1 MADQATVNRLQEGI
15 KLAAQE
21 GNNDLVQIYG
31 KELRR
36 LQQQE
41 QADLAKLEES
51 IERLPK
57 APRPSPLDIAKDIVV
72 SPIKGTVLGSAGIAG
87 LPGLAQSGISSMMGK
102 DISEAP
108 PSMMAAPLPQYQDI
122 MNLIER
128 IPGAKR
134 LTQYQAKT
142 PLGKPLQTLG
152 EFVGPAIPFTKP
164 FQAGGIERMSR
175 ALKIGGA
182 AAVPAYALEDYPYAA
197 IPASLL
203 AGGGVAF
210 ATAPSR
216 AAEAAK
222 AVLKDVSDEE
232 IALAKEVQRQASE
245 LDIPITAAE
254 LIDNKL
260 IRSLGETVYGSEKG
274 GEIMFNYLK
283 GRPEQVKN
291 IATNLLDEIIKEPGS
306 TKKLTREISEVAEA
320 AILNAKQIRKKESQ
334 KFYEVADTEFVE
346 DSQVNAVIQKIDE
359 IINGIPGQTEGL
371 AQGDPAIRKL
381 VALKTSLRKKPI
393 KAKDQP
399 EILDELGQPVP
410 RKTIKHPQ
418 TNINTLDSILKRFDE
433 MVVDS
438 KANIAQPES
447 FIAKD
452 ARRYFTNSEKTGVL
466 DMLDDVLKTNDNYFE
481 AKTAFEKLSREVVD
495 PVIASIGPLAKK
507 NISMKK
513 IKNFIFNLE
522 ENSADDIIDTYKILN
537 KTDPEAFPKIARVYI
552 KSVMEKS
559 LRKTKK
565 GEESLKS
572 GFNLWDKLTLRGER
586 VDNFN
591 AMLKGIAESQG
602 ANPNNVVLGFD
613 KFNNVLQRI
622 SRIANVDNPRVAP
635 SDQFLFRD
643 IAQFGSFMWHV
654 KFAAKLNARVK
665 NKTIED
671 LANIFTDKNSVAL
684 LEKLAKTN
692 PASDEAQKIVRTILY
707 YTNNLKSQEE
717 RDREAYIEQLQSGAV
732 QPQVAI
738 PAE

>member
-41 QADLAKLEES
+41 QADLAKLEAS

-57 APRPSPLDIAKDIVV
+57 APRPSPLDIAKDVVV

-87 LPGLAQSGISSMMGK
+87 LPGLAQSGISSIMGK

-164 FQAGGIERMSR
+164 FQAGGLERMGR

-232 IALAKEVQRQASE
+232 IALAKEVQKQANA
-245 LDIPITAAE
+245 LGIPMTAPE
-254 LIDNKL
+254 IIDSKL
-260 IRSLGETVYGSEKG
+260 LRDLGNLVHGSGKG
-274 GEIMFNYLK
+274 GDVMYRYIAN
-283 GRPEQVKN
+283 RPEK
-291 IATNLLDEIIKEPGS
+291 IKEVAADLVEKIAKNPESLRG
-306 TKKLTREISEVAEA
+306 TYKDISEVAET
-320 AILNAKQIRKKESQ
+320 AIKNVRKERTEKAQQWYKISN
-334 KFYEVADTEFVE
+334 DEFVE
-346 DSQVNAVIQKIDE
+346 EDQVLSIIDKIE
-359 IINGIPGQTEGL
+359 ETIKGL
-371 AQGDPAIRKL
+371 DKGDPTKQKL
-381 VALKTSLRKKPI
+381 LNLKRSLIKKEI
-393 KAKDQP
+393 KPKDQP
-399 EILDELGQPVP
+399 QILDEFGKPIITQAP
-410 RKTIKHPQ
+410 KTKIIPQ
-418 TNINTLDSILKRFDE
+418 TNINTLDNILKRFED

-438 KANIAQPES
+438 KAGIAQQER
-447 FIAKD
+447 FVEQN
-452 ARRYFTNSEKTGVL
+452 ARRLFSNQEGTGVL
-466 DMLDDVLKTNDNYFE
+466 NFIDETLRTNPNYSKAKDVY
-481 AKTAFEKLSREVVD
+481 AQLSDELVQ
-495 PVIASIGPLAKK
+495 PVIDNIAPLAKN
-507 NISMKK
+507 NIAPDT
-513 IKNFIFNLE
+513 IKRFIFNPE
-522 ENSADDIIDTYKILN
+522 RNNVNDIRKTYEILN
-537 KTDPEAFPKIARVYI
+537 KTDPSAFPNIVRTYV
-552 KSVMEKS
+552 KSAANKKLVD
-559 LRKTKK
+559 KK
-565 GEESLKS
+565 GGESLAS
-572 GFNLWDKLTLRGER
+572 GFDLWKMLAGTDDAAANLNT
-586 VDNFN
+586 
-591 AMLKGIAESQG
+591 ALKGVAEAQG
-602 ANPNNVVLGFD
+602 ANPNNLVLGFQ
-613 KFNNVLQRI
+613 KFNEVLKRTA
-622 SRIANVDNPRVAP
+622 RLANVDNPSSPPKEGLLLRDVA
-635 SDQFLFRD
+635 Q
-643 IAQFGSFMWHV
+643 IGSFMWHV
-654 KFAAKLNARVK
+654 KFAAKFERYTQ

-671 LANIFTDKNSVAL
+671 LANIFVRPDSVKQ
-684 LEKLAKTN
+684 LEKLAKIN
-692 PASDEAQKIVRTILY
+692 PASEEAQRIVRNILY
-707 YTNNLKSQEE
+707 VTNNIKTQEE
-717 RDREAYIEQLQSGAV
+717 RDREAYIEKLQSGDV

-738 PAE
+738 PAQ

>member
-381 VALKTSLRKKPI
+381 VALKTSLRKK
-393 KAKDQP
+393 
-399 EILDELGQPVP
+399 
-410 RKTIKHPQ
+410 
-418 TNINTLDSILKRFDE
+418 TNQGKR
-433 MVVDS
+433 S
-438 KANIAQPES
+438 T
-447 FIAKD
+447 
-452 ARRYFTNSEKTGVL
+452 R
-466 DMLDDVLKTNDNYFE
+466 
-481 AKTAFEKLSREVVD
+481 
-495 PVIASIGPLAKK
+495 
-507 NISMKK
+507 
-513 IKNFIFNLE
+513 NF
-522 ENSADDIIDTYKILN
+522 
-537 KTDPEAFPKIARVYI
+537 R
-552 KSVMEKS
+552 
-559 LRKTKK
+559 
-565 GEESLKS
+565 
-572 GFNLWDKLTLRGER
+572 
-586 VDNFN
+586 
-591 AMLKGIAESQG
+591 
-602 ANPNNVVLGFD
+602 
-613 KFNNVLQRI
+613 
-622 SRIANVDNPRVAP
+622 
-635 SDQFLFRD
+635 
-643 IAQFGSFMWHV
+643 
-654 KFAAKLNARVK
+654 
-665 NKTIED
+665 
-671 LANIFTDKNSVAL
+671 
-684 LEKLAKTN
+684 
-692 PASDEAQKIVRTILY
+692 
-707 YTNNLKSQEE
+707 
-717 RDREAYIEQLQSGAV
+717 
-732 QPQVAI
+732 
-738 PAE
+738 

>member
-41 QADLAKLEES
+41 QADLAKLEAS

-57 APRPSPLDIAKDIVV
+57 APRPSPLDIAKDVVV

-87 LPGLAQSGISSMMGK
+87 LPGLAQSGISSIMGK

-164 FQAGGIERMSR
+164 FQAGGLERMGR

-232 IALAKEVQRQASE
+232 IALAKEVQKQANA
-245 LDIPITAAE
+245 LGIPMTAPE
-254 LIDNKL
+254 IIDSKL
-260 IRSLGETVYGSEKG
+260 LRDLGNLVYGSGKG
-274 GEIMFNYLK
+274 GDVMYRYIAN
-283 GRPEQVKN
+283 RPEK
-291 IATNLLDEIIKEPGS
+291 IKEVAADLVEKIAKNPESLRG
-306 TKKLTREISEVAEA
+306 TYKDISEVAET
-320 AILNAKQIRKKESQ
+320 AIKNVRKERTEKAQQWYKISN
-334 KFYEVADTEFVE
+334 DEFVE
-346 DSQVNAVIQKIDE
+346 EDQVLSIIDKIE
-359 IINGIPGQTEGL
+359 ETIKGL
-371 AQGDPAIRKL
+371 DKGDPTKQKL
-381 VALKTSLRKKPI
+381 LNLKRSLIKKEI
-393 KAKDQP
+393 KPKDQP
-399 EILDELGQPVP
+399 QILDEFGKPIITQAP
-410 RKTIKHPQ
+410 KTKIIPQ
-418 TNINTLDSILKRFDE
+418 TNINTLDNILKRFED

-438 KANIAQPES
+438 KAGIAQQER
-447 FIAKD
+447 FVEQN
-452 ARRYFTNSEKTGVL
+452 ARRLFSNQEGTGVL
-466 DMLDDVLKTNDNYFE
+466 NFIDETLRTNPNYSKAKDVY
-481 AKTAFEKLSREVVD
+481 AQLSDELVQ
-495 PVIASIGPLAKK
+495 PVIDNIAPLAKN
-507 NISMKK
+507 NIAPDT
-513 IKNFIFNLE
+513 IKRFIFNPE
-522 ENSADDIIDTYKILN
+522 RNNVNDIRKTYEILN
-537 KTDPEAFPKIARVYI
+537 KTDPSAFPNIVRTYV
-552 KSVMEKS
+552 KSAANKKLVD
-559 LRKTKK
+559 KK
-565 GEESLKS
+565 GGESLAS
-572 GFNLWDKLTLRGER
+572 GFDLWKMLAGTDDAAANLNT
-586 VDNFN
+586 
-591 AMLKGIAESQG
+591 ALKGVAEAQG
-602 ANPNNVVLGFD
+602 ANPNNLVLGFQ
-613 KFNNVLQRI
+613 KFNEVLKRTA
-622 SRIANVDNPRVAP
+622 RLANVDNPSSPPKEGLLLRDVA
-635 SDQFLFRD
+635 Q
-643 IAQFGSFMWHV
+643 IGSFMWHV
-654 KFAAKLNARVK
+654 KFAAKFERYTQ

-671 LANIFTDKNSVAL
+671 LANIFVRPDSVKQ
-684 LEKLAKTN
+684 LEKLAKIN
-692 PASDEAQKIVRTILY
+692 PASEEAQRIVRNILY
-707 YTNNLKSQEE
+707 VTNNIKTQEE
-717 RDREAYIEQLQSGAV
+717 RDREAYIEKLQSGDV

-738 PAE
+738 PAQ

>member
-41 QADLAKLEES
+41 QADLAKLEAS

-57 APRPSPLDIAKDIVV
+57 APRPSPLDIAKDVVV

-108 PSMMAAPLPQYQDI
+108 PSMMAAPLLQYQDI

-164 FQAGGIERMSR
+164 FQAGGLERMGR

-232 IALAKEVQRQASE
+232 IALAKEVQKQANA
-245 LDIPITAAE
+245 LGIPMTAPE
-254 LIDNKL
+254 IIDSKL
-260 IRSLGETVYGSEKG
+260 LRDLGNLVYGSGKG
-274 GEIMFNYLK
+274 GDVMYRYIAN
-283 GRPEQVKN
+283 RPEK
-291 IATNLLDEIIKEPGS
+291 IKEVAADLVEKIAKNPESLRG
-306 TKKLTREISEVAEA
+306 TYKDISEVAET
-320 AILNAKQIRKKESQ
+320 AIKNVRKERTEKAQQWYKISN
-334 KFYEVADTEFVE
+334 DEFVE
-346 DSQVNAVIQKIDE
+346 EDQVLSIIDKIE
-359 IINGIPGQTEGL
+359 ETIKGL
-371 AQGDPAIRKL
+371 DKGDPTKQKL
-381 VALKTSLRKKPI
+381 LNLKRSLIKKEI
-393 KAKDQP
+393 KPKDQP
-399 EILDELGQPVP
+399 QILDEFGKPIITQAP
-410 RKTIKHPQ
+410 KTKIIPQ
-418 TNINTLDSILKRFDE
+418 TNINTLDNILKRFED

-438 KANIAQPES
+438 KAGIAQQER
-447 FIAKD
+447 FVEQN
-452 ARRYFTNSEKTGVL
+452 ARRLFSNQEGTGVL
-466 DMLDDVLKTNDNYFE
+466 NFIDETLRTNPNYSKAKDVY
-481 AKTAFEKLSREVVD
+481 AQLSDELVQ
-495 PVIASIGPLAKK
+495 PVIDNIAPLAKN
-507 NISMKK
+507 NIAPDT
-513 IKNFIFNLE
+513 IKRFIFNPE
-522 ENSADDIIDTYKILN
+522 RNNVNDIRKTYEILN
-537 KTDPEAFPKIARVYI
+537 KTDPSAFPNIVRTYV
-552 KSVMEKS
+552 KSAANKKLVD
-559 LRKTKK
+559 KK
-565 GEESLKS
+565 GGESLAS
-572 GFNLWDKLTLRGER
+572 GFDLWKMLAGTDDAAANLNT
-586 VDNFN
+586 
-591 AMLKGIAESQG
+591 ALKGVAEAQG
-602 ANPNNVVLGFD
+602 ANPNNLVLGFQ
-613 KFNNVLQRI
+613 KFNEVLKRTA
-622 SRIANVDNPRVAP
+622 RLANVDNPSSPPKEGLLLRDVA
-635 SDQFLFRD
+635 Q
-643 IAQFGSFMWHV
+643 IGSFMWHV
-654 KFAAKLNARVK
+654 KFAAKFERYTQ

-671 LANIFTDKNSVAL
+671 LANIFVRPDSVKQ
-684 LEKLAKTN
+684 LEKLAKIN
-692 PASDEAQKIVRTILY
+692 PASEEAQRIVRNILY
-707 YTNNLKSQEE
+707 VTNNIKTQEE
-717 RDREAYIEQLQSGAV
+717 RDREAYIEKLQSGDV

-738 PAE
+738 PAQ